1 MIKLTQRDGK
11 GFIAIEWVVGMV
23 LLIVPTFML
32 SLSLLQYPPRKSLS
46 QVAASEAARAYVQE
60 GNPSDAKNAANQA
73 AKSVI
78 DAELGVG
85 SYDNFSDVVKVVPD
99 PIANPSTYCPGSE
112 IKIIVTIPMPLLAN
126 PFSDT
131 DEPIITLNKI
141 SSSST
146 ERIDDYSEIESDP
159 SC

>member
-60 GNPSDAKNAANQA
+60 GNPSDAKNAAN
-73 AKSVI
+73 
-78 DAELGVG
+78 
-85 SYDNFSDVVKVVPD
+85 
-99 PIANPSTYCPGSE
+99 
-112 IKIIVTIPMPLLAN
+112 
-126 PFSDT
+126 
-131 DEPIITLNKI
+131 ITLLIFLHLHLQPESKI
-141 SSSST
+141 
-146 ERIDDYSEIESDP
+146 RKNV
-159 SC
+159 